1 MILYL
6 ATGVFDKGGISR
18 YTRYQICALRDLLGE
33 NQVSPLSLLGPGSN
47 DFEEPFNVRYHGT
60 GIGLTSKL
68 RFIWATAR
76 ACFSMQPAI
85 IWCNHI
91 HLLPLALVVRC
102 LIPTSRLIINVYGLE
117 LWSDRQWLHRRT
129 LQKAD
134 LVVSDCHFSANFVV
148 SHYGARTERLRII
161 WDCVDTKRFHP
172 KPRRDDLLHTFGVP
186 DGPQYSYV
194 MILGRMDKW
203 SHYKG
208 YDRLLD
214 VMLTLNDYPHIIAL
228 FAGDGDDRHRLE
240 QRAWN
245 QGLAGR
251 VFFLGN
257 IPEVLLVDVYN
268 LCDVF
273 ALVSDHGYGHGE
285 GIPLTPLEAAACGK
299 PIIVGNE
306 DGSQEAVAEGV
317 NGHIVSPRDPNAL
330 RQALLDIITNP
341 DLREKMGQAA
351 RARIEAEFS
360 YEGFREKT
368 ARILGELQY
377 KISERDT
384 I

>member
-1 MILYL
+1 
-6 ATGVFDKGGISR
+6 
-18 YTRYQICALRDLLGE
+18 
-33 NQVSPLSLLGPGSN
+33 
-47 DFEEPFNVRYHGT
+47 
-60 GIGLTSKL
+60 
-68 RFIWATAR
+68 
-76 ACFSMQPAI
+76 
-85 IWCNHI
+85 
-91 HLLPLALVVRC
+91 
-102 LIPTSRLIINVYGLE
+102 LIINVYGLE
-117 LWSDRQWLHRRT
+117 LWSDRQWLHRCT
-129 LQKAD
+129 LPKAD
-134 LVVSDCHFSANFVV
+134 VVVSDCHFSANFVL
-148 SHYGARTERLRII
+148 SHYGARAERLHII

-186 DGPQYSYV
+186 VGPQYSYV

-203 SHYKG
+203 SYYKG

-214 VMLTLNDYPHIIAL
+214 VMLKLNDYPHIIAL

-240 QRAWN
+240 QRVWI

-257 IPEVLLVDVYN
+257 ISEVLLVDVYN

-273 ALVSDHGYGHGE
+273 ALVSDRGYGHGE

-317 NGHIVSPRDPNAL
+317 NGHIVSPRDPHAL